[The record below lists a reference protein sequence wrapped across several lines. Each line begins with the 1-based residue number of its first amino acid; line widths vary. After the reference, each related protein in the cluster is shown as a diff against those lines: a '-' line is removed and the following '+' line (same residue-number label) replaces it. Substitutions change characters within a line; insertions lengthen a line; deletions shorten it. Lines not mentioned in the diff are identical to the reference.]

1 MRAIFRSANQNA
13 AFSHVIPVWRGGER
27 GGECVVASVS
37 RGGGG
42 EFKMSKKHYLEPQR
56 TFLITI
62 NHHRI
67 SLQTFLYDTKILHS
81 VLRPIWAPPHNLPPQ
96 MAPPSVSPLTLIFIF
111 YHFCKNAFET
121 IDTRQHYTFRTTVFA
136 PVTPRKK
143 FSCFALDPTRPCL
156 HWQLRTILTYQPICD
171 PFKCGPQWDPPS
183 MSPLTLIFKIYDL

>member
-13 AFSHVIPVWRGGER
+13 AFSHVIPVWRGGE
-27 GGECVVASVS
+27 CVVARES
-37 RGGGG
+37 RGGG

-81 VLRPIWAPPHNLPPQ
+81 ELRPIAARPQLAPPKCD
-96 MAPPSVSPLTLIFIF
+96 PPSVTPLTLIFIF
-111 YHFCKNAFET
+111 YHFCKNPFET
-121 IDTRQHYTFRTTVFA
+121 IDARQHYKFRTSVFA

-143 FSCFALDPTRPCL
+143 ISCFCTGFC
-156 HWQLRTILTYQPICD
+156 
-171 PFKCGPQWDPPS
+171 
-183 MSPLTLIFKIYDL
+183 